1 MPGRI
6 GHFYIDDTCIG
17 CGACEHA
24 CPGKVEA
31 IDKVEGDFM
40 GRFVISPEECID
52 CGFCIP
58 VCPVNCIHDARKE
71 GIDAERDGGWTR
83 IRELQAWAAKAQ
95 GEPGSPL
102 DGLAKFKRP

>member
-1 MPGRI
+1 MADRV

-31 IDKVEGDFM
+31 IFKVDGDVLS
-40 GRFVISPEECID
+40 RFAIEQESCID

-58 VCPVNCIHDARKE
+58 MCPVTCIHDARSE
-71 GIDAERDGGWTR
+71 GIDAAECGGWTR
-83 IRELQAWAAKAQ
+83 IRELQAWATR
-95 GEPGSPL
+95 GGDSPL
-102 DGLAKFKRP
+102 RGLGALKKR